1 MFGLRLIL
9 PRQLR
14 AGMEGGG
21 GGGVSGPG
29 IFSTRGYADSV
40 INSNVHRNII
50 FKEVLSCN

>member
-29 IFSTRGYADSV
+29 IFNTRGYADSV